1 MGKVVTK
8 RYRMSRTTILVLCL
22 LALIL
27 LLRVW
32 NLDADP
38 PLTLSG
44 STDVYTD
51 PPQYTLF
58 AKMFVQGGD
67 FNPFGDTRLVF
78 FLKSSVTALAT
89 VVFKLIGTGIQQ
101 SNLVGLVY
109 SYGGLLLFFLF
120 LRKTA
125 GNLAGVIYLI
135 LICFNYNQLF
145 YGRLPFLE
153 NAMWFFASGALVLIT
168 HFRGRWAFLTAGA
181 SLAVAVF
188 FGKILGVVFLF
199 PFACFLLHQAVYAD
213 RDGRSDRTSRP
224 LLFAAGF
231 ALIGLFWVL
240 FSYLPLQSEV
250 AGYIGEKTV
259 ELYGAPEGLQSFD
272 DFVWKFVSFGIS
284 SNLFPRMT
292 IVSILGAVYLGFVVF
307 SLSRRR
313 SWSENLSS
321 LKSGQLFIAAM
332 IVAFYGSLM
341 IWNYQPLR
349 YEMVLIYPFCGAAAM
364 ILAMWWCQMKSSEP
378 KSGASWLFSVLLYP
392 IALVV
397 VSQAWSGLAERLGW
411 EFVFDDVKYQAAIL
425 ALVVALGV
433 TAAIAVARKFQIIWP
448 PVFARILVT
457 IVVAATV
464 GQGIAL
470 TTDWW
475 RRPTYSAGDN
485 SADLAMILSPG
496 AVLSGPYAA
505 QLTQSNHLGCVIHM
519 FGVAD
524 VDSTIFTRFP
534 ITHLLLD
541 QANETRARN
550 DHPYVMG
557 GAVRICTYHVGVK
570 KVRLYRIAGH
580 TGNPVAD
587 EYERSPF
594 EMAVDQSRSGESAM
608 MQRYLI
614 TFLQNHPENMSG
626 YMLAGEI
633 AQKSKLYPEAEQF
646 LKKAVEF
653 SPTNYNLIGTL
664 AMLYKNWYHATGELR
679 YKERALEHFGR
690 ALKYAP
696 TSNRMKEEYAE
707 LKGLHSDD

>member
-1 MGKVVTK
+1 
-8 RYRMSRTTILVLCL
+8 MSRTTILVLCL
-22 LALIL
+22 LVLIL

-38 PLTLSG
+38 PATVSG

-78 FLKSSVTALAT
+78 FLKSSVTALAA

-135 LICFNYNQLF
+135 LICFNYNQFF

-168 HFRGRWAFLTAGA
+168 HFRGWWAFLTAGA
-181 SLAVAVF
+181 SLAAAVF

-199 PFACFLLHQAVYAD
+199 PFACFLLHQAVYVD
-213 RDGRSDRTSRP
+213 RGGRSARASRP
-224 LLFAAGF
+224 MLFAAGF

-250 AGYIGEKTV
+250 AGYIGEKTID
-259 ELYGAPEGLQSFD
+259 LYGTPEGLHSFD

-284 SNLFPRMT
+284 SDLFPRMT
-292 IVSILGAVYLGFVVF
+292 IVSILGAVYLGFVLF
-307 SLSRRR
+307 SLSRRG

-321 LKSGQLFIAAM
+321 LMSGQLFVAAM

-349 YEMVLIYPFCGAAAM
+349 YEMVLIYPFCGATAM
-364 ILAMWWCQMKSSEP
+364 ILSKLWCEMKSYES
-378 KSGASWLFSVLLYP
+378 KGGASWLFPVLLYP

-411 EFVFDDVKYQAAIL
+411 EFVFDDVKYQAAGL
-425 ALVVALGV
+425 ALLVALGV
-433 TAAIAVARKFQIIWP
+433 TAAVIMVRRF
-448 PVFARILVT
+448 T
-457 IVVAATV
+457 IVLPPLFGKIVVTLAVAATI

-470 TTDWW
+470 MADWW
-475 RRPTYSAGDN
+475 RWPTYSARDN

-505 QLTQSNHLGCVIHM
+505 QLTQTGELGCVIHM

-534 ITHLLLD
+534 VTHLLLD

-550 DHPYVMG
+550 DHPYVMH
-557 GAVRICTYHVGVK
+557 GAVHICTYHVGVN

-580 TGNPVAD
+580 TGNPAAD
-587 EYERSPF
+587 NYRRSPF
-594 EMAVDQSRSGESAM
+594 EMAVDQSRSGGSAIV
-608 MQRYLI
+608 QQYLI

-664 AMLYKNWYHATGELR
+664 AMLYKNWYHASGELR
-679 YKERALEHFGR
+679 YKERALEHFDR

>member
-8 RYRMSRTTILVLCL
+8 RYRMSRSTILVLCL

-32 NLDADP
+32 HLDADP
-38 PLTLSG
+38 PRTLSG

-89 VVFKLIGTGIQQ
+89 VVFKLMGTGIQQ

-125 GNLAGVIYLI
+125 GNLVGVIYLI

-168 HFRGRWAFLTAGA
+168 HFRGWWAFLTAGA

-188 FGKILGVVFLF
+188 FSKILGVVFLF
-199 PFACFLLHQAVYAD
+199 PFACFLLHQAVYAE
-213 RDGRSDRTSRP
+213 RGSRSARTSRP
-224 LLFAAGF
+224 MLFAAGF

-250 AGYIGEKTV
+250 AGYIGEKTI

-284 SNLFPRMT
+284 SDLFPRMT
-292 IVSILGAVYLGFVVF
+292 IVSILGAVFLGFVGF
-307 SLSRRR
+307 SLSRRG
-313 SWSENLSS
+313 SLSENLSA
-321 LKSGQLFIAAM
+321 LKSGQLFVAAM

-349 YEMVLIYPFCGAAAM
+349 YETVLIYPFCGAAAM
-364 ILAMWWCQMKSSEP
+364 ILSRWWRQMKSYESGG
-378 KSGASWLFSVLLYP
+378 GASWLFPVLLYP
-392 IALVV
+392 IALVI
-397 VSQAWSGLAERLGW
+397 VSQSWSGLAERLGW
-411 EFVFDDVKYQAAIL
+411 EFAFDDIKYQAAWI
-425 ALVVALGV
+425 AVVLTLLIMAFV
-433 TAAIAVARKFQIIWP
+433 IVARKSGIRLPQM
-448 PVFARILVT
+448 VGR
-457 IVVAATV
+457 VVV
-464 GQGIAL
+464 VIAL
-470 TTDWW
+470 GGTILQGAALGAGWFNW
-475 RRPTYSAGDN
+475 PTYTMRDN
-485 SADLAMILSPG
+485 TADLSMILSPS
-496 AVLSGPYAA
+496 AVLSGPFAA
-505 QLTQSNHLGCVIHM
+505 TLTQDNDFGCVIHM
-519 FGVAD
+519 FGVVD
-524 VDSTIFTRFP
+524 VDSAIFTRFP

-541 QANETRARN
+541 KANETRARN

-557 GAVRICTYHVGVK
+557 GAVQVCTYRVGVGQ
-570 KVRLYRIAGH
+570 VRLYRIAGH

-587 EYERSPF
+587 KYQRSPF
-594 EMAVDQSRSGESAM
+594 EMLVDHYRSGNTSL
-608 MQRYLI
+608 MQQYMVQ
-614 TFLQNHPENMSG
+614 FVQSHPDNISG

-633 AQKSKLYPEAEQF
+633 AHNTRQYAEAEQL
-646 LKKAVEF
+646 LKKAIEF

-664 AMLYKNWYHATGELR
+664 AMIYSNHYTATGNLMYKNL
-679 YKERALEHFGR
+679 ALEKLER